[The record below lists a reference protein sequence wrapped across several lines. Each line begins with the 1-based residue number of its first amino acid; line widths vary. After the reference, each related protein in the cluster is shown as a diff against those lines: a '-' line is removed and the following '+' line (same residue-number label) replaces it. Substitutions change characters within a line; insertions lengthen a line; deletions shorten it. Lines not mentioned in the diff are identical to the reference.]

1 MAAANG
7 VPARGCGLLW
17 LVLLLLIPA
26 AGRADDNHYQ
36 NFLVGDRAAGMGGA
50 FTAISDD
57 SSGGFYNPAGLAE
70 APHSSVS
77 LSAAVYGYASR
88 LYGMEQYSFES
99 DNSSF
104 ISYPTTAAWIQRVR
118 KGGEDGSGRVQI
130 AVSLVSPQSDASRI
144 HTAYEGPLTRI
155 GKSNTAYIL
164 DTVGVRITEDDTL
177 WIGVS
182 AAWKIFRH
190 LTVGASVFLTYRTGL
205 YQDHEVYISNL
216 YRISNSTDL
225 GAYGLALWRD
235 IRLTHFALVG
245 VLGVVVPV
253 TDRLRVGL
261 SFRSPSVQVHG
272 SADLK
277 YFGTVD
283 AETEKIAP
291 RTLDIPDAGFSDRQ
305 PLKATVGVAYISR
318 RHWGAS
324 VDFTLYGPVGE
335 YHIFDLGDA
344 DSALSQNAFGRMRM
358 QKKLVW
364 QLNVGGEYYIG
375 QIVPLRLGFF
385 TNLSSLDP
393 PEECNAGVCHDHFNM
408 FTDQVDL
415 FGVSGSVGF
424 ELYNVAL
431 NLGLSY
437 STGSRTVTVKEGS
450 TEVQVELGRSFM
462 LVSIGGAFR
471 F

>member
-1 MAAANG
+1 MAGRARHATRIAAL
-7 VPARGCGLLW
+7 VFGLL
-17 LVLLLLIPA
+17 LSAPA
-26 AGRADDNHYQ
+26 RADDNHYQ

-88 LYGMEQYSFES
+88 LYGVEQLSYES

-118 KGGEDGSGRVQI
+118 KGREDGTGRVQI

-144 HTAYEGPLTRI
+144 HAAYERPLAQI
-155 GKSNTAYIL
+155 GKTKTGVKL
-164 DTVGVRITEDDTL
+164 DSVSVRISEDDTL

-182 AAWKIFRH
+182 AAWKIFKH
-190 LTVGASVFLTYRTGL
+190 LTVGASIFLTYRTGL
-205 YQDHEVYISNL
+205 YQDHGVSL
-216 YRISNSTDL
+216 ATLQRMSDKKDMGS
-225 GAYGLALWRD
+225 YGLALWRD

-245 VLGVVVPV
+245 VLGVVVPI
-253 TDRLRVGL
+253 TDGLRVGL
-261 SFRSPSVQVHG
+261 SFRTPSAQLHG

-283 AETEKIAP
+283 AETRKVAP
-291 RTLDIPDAGFSDRQ
+291 KTLDIPEAGFNDRQ
-305 PLKATVGVAYISR
+305 PFKTTVGVAYISPR
-318 RHWGAS
+318 SWGAS
-324 VDFTLYGPVGE
+324 VDFSLHGPAGE
-335 YHIFDLGDA
+335 YGIFDLGDA
-344 DSALSQNAFGRMRM
+344 QNDLSQAAFGRLRM

-364 QLNVGGEYYIG
+364 QLNVGAEYYIG
-375 QIVPLRLGFF
+375 QIVPVRLGFF

-393 PEECNAGVCHDHFNM
+393 PQECNAGVCHDHFNM

-415 FGVSGSVGF
+415 YGVSGSVGI

-437 STGSRTVTVKEGS
+437 NAGTKTITVEVGGVQ
-450 TEVQVELGRSFM
+450 TEVDLGRSFM